1 MSKGFITL
9 ILIFPFLTYSQNKL
23 EIEGDFKLIT
33 HKDSIKIFS
42 QNKLLVYDE
51 KLNLVRDELT
61 TFDKNIKNYE
71 ILIKDNKTYFIS
83 IRGGEV
89 YKEDVYESLSRIDKS
104 YDHKMQSDSP
114 ILIKSDTIFKFGGY
128 GFWSMRN
135 FITYFDLEQFEWFP
149 LDYSNN
155 NLSEGYSNTF
165 FHSIEND
172 FYFFGGNKMNGFF
185 EIKPNFKIYHFSNQ
199 KKEWNEI
206 GELDKQFSLDDF
218 HFIHNSSFYIIDE
231 SSLIEVDLINKTIS
245 SYNKHTSLHSGFD
258 SKNSISTIGNKVFFV
273 TRENDELYL
282 NSIPLEELLSEPITK
297 RSFLVTNY
305 SYLYFLLGF
314 IFFISVIL
322 LKRKKTSLLI
332 IVKNQQLLMGRKKL
346 EISKFQYQLIN
357 ILIDNNRTVNKD
369 FDILNENDY
378 LNKYHFQRTLKNEIL
393 QINLVF
399 KTLTSSNDDMIIIK
413 KDEVDKRI
421 NIYQLNEHYNF
432 SLK

>member
-1 MSKGFITL
+1 MKYFIIYILTGFFYNNL
-9 ILIFPFLTYSQNKL
+9 ILAQQST
-23 EIEGDFKLIT
+23 
-33 HKDSIKIFS
+33 
-42 QNKLLVYDE
+42 LV
-51 KLNLVRDELT
+51 
-61 TFDKNIKNYE
+61 
-71 ILIKDNKTYFIS
+71 
-83 IRGGEV
+83 
-89 YKEDVYESLSRIDKS
+89 
-104 YDHKMQSDSP
+104 
-114 ILIKSDTIFKFGGY
+114 
-128 GFWSMRN
+128 
-135 FITYFDLEQFEWFP
+135 
-149 LDYSNN
+149 
-155 NLSEGYSNTF
+155 
-165 FHSIEND
+165 
-172 FYFFGGNKMNGFF
+172 
-185 EIKPNFKIYHFSNQ
+185 
-199 KKEWNEI
+199 
-206 GELDKQFSLDDF
+206 
-218 HFIHNSSFYIIDE
+218 
-231 SSLIEVDLINKTIS
+231 EVDLINKTIS
-245 SYNKHTSLHSGFD
+245 SYNKHTSLHSGVH

-273 TRENDELYL
+273 TRENDELFL

-332 IVKNQQLLMGRKKL
+332 IVNNQQLLMGRKKL

-421 NIYQLNEHYNF
+421 NIYQLNKHYNF
-432 SLK
+432 LLK